1 MNGLLLIDAAAL
13 LFFLFGFHLAFR
25 RKAARRWLA
34 AIRGR
39 TPAASPPDAHAS
51 ARPHSDD
58 EAAPVFLMVGVM
70 IMAFSF
76 TAAAFANLIAY
87 YTANSPN

>member
-1 MNGLLLIDAAAL
+1 MNSLLLIDVAAL
-13 LFFLFGFHLAFR
+13 LFFLIGFHVAFR
-25 RKAARRWLA
+25 RDTARRWLA
-34 AIRGR
+34 AIQAR
-39 TPAASPPDAHAS
+39 TPAASRSGEHNP
-51 ARPHSDD
+51 ARGQGDD

>member
-1 MNGLLLIDAAAL
+1 MNGLLLIDAAAV
-13 LFFLFGFHLAFR
+13 LFFLVGFHVAFR
-25 RKAARRWLA
+25 RETARRWLA
-34 AIRGR
+34 AIQAR
-39 TPAASPPDAHAS
+39 TPAANRSGERAA
-51 ARPHSDD
+51 ARAQGDD
-58 EAAPVFLMVGVM
+58 EAAPVFLMIGVM